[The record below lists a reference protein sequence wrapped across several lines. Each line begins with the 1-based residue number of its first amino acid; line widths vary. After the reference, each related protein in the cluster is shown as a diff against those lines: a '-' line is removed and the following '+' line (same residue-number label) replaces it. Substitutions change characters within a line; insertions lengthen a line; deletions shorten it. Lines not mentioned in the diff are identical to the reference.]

1 MRPVIVAVVPVPVV
15 VTVPGYLISVQVP
28 DKGNPDNITL
38 PEDNVHVGGVIVP
51 TIGAGGI
58 SGCAFIKTL
67 PDGEDIHPVEF
78 VTEKVYVPEGS
89 VETVNVAPEP
99 EIITPPGFLD
109 NVQLPVDGSP
119 LKTTLPVDN
128 AQVG

>member
-1 MRPVIVAVVPVPVV
+1 M
-15 VTVPGYLISVQVP
+15 VTVPGYRISVQVP
-28 DKGNPDNITL
+28 DDGKPDNITL
-38 PEDNVHVGGVIVP
+38 PVASVHVGGVIAP
-51 TIGAGGI
+51 TVGAAGI
-58 SGCAFIKTL
+58 PGCAFIKTL
-67 PDGEDIHPVEF
+67 PDGEDIHPIEF

-89 VETVNVAPEP
+89 VETVKAAPEP